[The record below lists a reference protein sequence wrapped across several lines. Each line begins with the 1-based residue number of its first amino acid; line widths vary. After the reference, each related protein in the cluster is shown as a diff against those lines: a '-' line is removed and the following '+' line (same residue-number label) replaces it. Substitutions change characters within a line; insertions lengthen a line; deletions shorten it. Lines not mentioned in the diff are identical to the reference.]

1 MRTIESI
8 ENFMLPL
15 DKVIKQNFTP
25 AWFNDFQIS
34 DEVRSLIALRCKLG
48 GTGIIN
54 PTKIVNEEYLNSHK
68 LTKKLTSLIIQQEH
82 SYTVSEK
89 EIKK

>member
-1 MRTIESI
+1 M
-8 ENFMLPL
+8 
-15 DKVIKQNFTP
+15 
-25 AWFNDFQIS
+25 
-34 DEVRSLIALRCKLG
+34 RSLIALRCKLG

-68 LTKKLTSLIIQQEH
+68 LTKKLTSLIIRQEH

-89 EIKK
+89 EKKNKVKNTEETNAKTTKNSNLIASQNVIHGD